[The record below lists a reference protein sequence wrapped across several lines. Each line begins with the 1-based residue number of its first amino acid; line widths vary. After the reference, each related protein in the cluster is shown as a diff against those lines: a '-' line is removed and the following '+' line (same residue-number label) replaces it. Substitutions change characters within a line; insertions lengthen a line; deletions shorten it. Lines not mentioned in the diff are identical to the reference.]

1 MKRTIAVIAVT
12 LIAACNKEKPLSE
25 LASAP
30 PSSSSSASTAAAPAK
45 PAATN
50 AAPIA
55 IYTAAGEHAYDISL
69 ASGKLTIRYAGTD
82 GKVRAIEGDLK
93 SSGKRKYVENGSM
106 ICEVKPGDTG
116 GFKVKSA
123 DGKTLLW
130 KVKREPDKAKI
141 SDNEENKNPFELKTK
156 SDRIEVRDATGKAI
170 GAVRYDAAKHSATVE
185 DASGKA
191 RFTCS
196 SDRGDRFLGV
206 TILDT
211 IPVQLRAVIMAE
223 LSALDR

>member
-1 MKRTIAVIAVT
+1 MKRTIAVVALT

-30 PSSSSSASTAAAPAK
+30 PASSSASAPAK

-55 IYTAAGEHAYDISL
+55 IYTASGEHAYDISL
-69 ASGKLTIRYAGTD
+69 ASGKITIRYAGTD
-82 GKVRAIEGDLK
+82 GKVRTIEGEQK
-93 SSGKRKYVENGSM
+93 SSGKRKYIENGSM
-106 ICEVKPGDTG
+106 IAEVKPGDTG

-130 KVKREPDKAKI
+130 KIKREADKAKI

-156 SDRIEVRDATGKAI
+156 SDRIEVRDASGKAI
-170 GAVRYDAAKHSATVE
+170 GAVRYDSAKHSATVE

-196 SDRGDRFLGV
+196 SDRGDRVLGL
-206 TILDT
+206 TIIDT
-211 IPVQLRAVIMAE
+211 IPVQMRAIIMAE